1 MTQIPAASL
10 TLRIRLNVFARK
22 SQIRTIRNLRPK
34 RQLFFRK
41 EAPVYR
47 LMIKMFDQMK
57 NSRHDLLI
65 ADVGWLF

>member
-1 MTQIPAASL
+1 MYLQENPKIE
-10 TLRIRLNVFARK
+10 
-22 SQIRTIRNLRPK
+22 TIRNLRAK
-34 RQLFFRK
+34 RQLFVRK